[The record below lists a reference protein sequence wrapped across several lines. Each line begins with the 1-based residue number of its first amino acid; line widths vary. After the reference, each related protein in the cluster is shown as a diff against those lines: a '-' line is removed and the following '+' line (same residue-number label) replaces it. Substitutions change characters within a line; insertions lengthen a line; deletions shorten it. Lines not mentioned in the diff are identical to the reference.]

1 MKSRKSMQN
10 SMKSRKTIEKSLKKA
25 MEKGTWP
32 IVPYGACHGVT
43 GSVRGVGRGGK
54 SRPAWLKTGG
64 SGCHLP
70 GPKWQPLPFEAWRP
84 NGSHCH
90 LSATPA
96 WTQVAAAATCL
107 DTGLRHR
114 EVAKWLAGWLGWLAG
129 W

>member
-1 MKSRKSMQN
+1 MKSRKTIEK

-54 SRPAWLKTGG
+54 SRQPGWRQVAAAATCLETGG

-90 LSATPA
+90 LRPGA
-96 WTQVAAAATCL
+96 QMAAT
-107 DTGLRHR
+107 
-114 EVAKWLAGWLGWLAG
+114 AI
-129 W
+129 